1 MPIFEYKCKKCGH
14 KMEFLEKT
22 DAGGRHKCE
31 QCGSSS
37 LQKLFST
44 FASTSSE
51 KSGGSDSCP
60 TGTCP
65 LS

>member
-1 MPIFEYKCKKCGH
+1 MPIFEYRCNKCGH
-14 KMEFLEKT
+14 KTEFLEKSSSKNK
-22 DAGGRHKCE
+22 HICE
-31 QCGSSS
+31 KCGSSDM
-37 LQKLFST
+37 QKLFST
-44 FASTSSE
+44 FSATSSS

>member
-14 KMEFLEKT
+14 KKEFLERTGSSKKHT
-22 DAGGRHKCE
+22 CE
-31 QCGSSS
+31 NCGSNEMHRV
-37 LQKLFST
+37 FST
-44 FASTSSE
+44 FSAGNSA

-65 LS
+65 LG